1 MADTVAFDLVSPE
14 QLLLSE
20 AVEMVVLPGVEGDIG
35 VLPGHAPV
43 ITQIRPGTICVFEG
57 GQVKKR
63 LFVEGGFAEVMPD
76 RCTVL
81 AEQAHALDDVEIG
94 AVEQEIRD
102 LKDDMAIA
110 ETDFEKA
117 AKVEAIVIA
126 EAKLDAK
133 RNPTYA

>member
-14 QLLLSE
+14 KLLLSE

-43 ITQIRPGTICVFEG
+43 ISQIRTGTICVFAG
-57 GQVKKR
+57 GQVVSR

-81 AEQAHALDDVEIG
+81 AEQAINLDDVDVS
-94 AVEQEIRD
+94 AVEQEIKNLRD
-102 LKDDMAIA
+102 EMTVASSGH
-110 ETDFEKA
+110 EKA
-117 AKVEAIVIA
+117 QLELAIEMAQARI
-126 EAKLDAK
+126 EAKGKPA
-133 RNPTYA
+133 YA